1 MRWDTKNRVF
11 VGYFDQ
17 GKARVYDC
25 LGVYG
30 APHKMYEVAMQLEA
44 PIDNDPPSLSFH
56 CHDYIPEHDIHVFV
70 DVPAYLHGDPRT
82 WGFRLDMKTAIPAQ
96 APVIPDGMTLQ
107 AVLDQGGTI
116 TLNPGTLND
125 SGKITK
131 AGTVLVGDDT
141 TLQGGGVEVEG
152 KGILLVDASS
162 TVKGITFD
170 GAAVSDGN
178 GAGIRHT
185 QGAGLLTI
193 DACTF
198 VRCQDGY
205 LGNDDVAFT
214 GCTFVDDGNG
224 DGQTHAVYVSNGA
237 KLATATGCTFRGTR
251 IGHHFNSRAAKSVV
265 TSCTMEAATESY
277 SANFP
282 WGGVVEMSDCEITEG
297 ADTDNPKIISYGEES
312 PAFTEN
318 SITLT
323 RMTLTSSKAGSIG
336 IYVDPRIAAVPMVLT
351 DVHFVGVPN
360 PVVGA
365 TNVTY
370 AHCTKDGAAF
380 NG

>member
-1 MRWDTKNRVF
+1 M
-11 VGYFDQ
+11 
-17 GKARVYDC
+17 
-25 LGVYG
+25 
-30 APHKMYEVAMQLEA
+30 
-44 PIDNDPPSLSFH
+44 
-56 CHDYIPEHDIHVFV
+56 
-70 DVPAYLHGDPRT
+70 
-82 WGFRLDMKTAIPAQ
+82 
-96 APVIPDGMTLQ
+96 
-107 AVLDQGGTI
+107 
-116 TLNPGTLND
+116 
-125 SGKITK
+125 
-131 AGTVLVGDDT
+131 
-141 TLQGGGVEVEG
+141 
-152 KGILLVDASS
+152 
-162 TVKGITFD
+162 KGITFD

-214 GCTFVDDGNG
+214 GCTFMNDGNS
-224 DGQTHAVYVSNGA
+224 DGQTQAVYVSNGA

-251 IGHHFNSRAAKSVV
+251 IGHHFKSRAAKSVV

-370 AHCTKDGAAF
+370 VHCTKDGAAF